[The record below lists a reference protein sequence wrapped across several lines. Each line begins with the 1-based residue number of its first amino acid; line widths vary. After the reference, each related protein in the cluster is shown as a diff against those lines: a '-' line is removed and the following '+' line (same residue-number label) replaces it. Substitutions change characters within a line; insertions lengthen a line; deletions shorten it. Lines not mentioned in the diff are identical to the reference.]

1 MKPICT
7 LVMAIASLSAV
18 AHAQQADGPIRKAL
32 TDEQFQEQKQELKRQ
47 EEERM
52 ARVSA
57 QQVSLEQDPSKVNKP
72 VSLLARSEVLNFGG
86 FATLVPKRAILH
98 LPKALQTRTGL
109 GPDDK
114 IQGWQEFYLNNRG
127 WISTMEVTRKQA
139 EGKEPFSEESLKTMA
154 ESSSIIVA
162 TCYGDPIAV
171 LPLQTPPPQGE
182 SATSNSQSK

>member
-1 MKPICT
+1 MKPIYT
-7 LVMAIASLSAV
+7 LVMAVVSLSAA
-18 AHAQQADGPIRKAL
+18 AHAQQADRTIRKAL

-47 EEERM
+47 EEERL
-52 ARVSA
+52 AKVSA

-72 VSLLARSEVLNFGG
+72 AGLLAQSEVLNYGG

-109 GPDDK
+109 GSDDK

-127 WISTMEVTRKQA
+127 WISTMEVSRKQA
-139 EGKEPFSEESLKTMA
+139 QGKEPLSEESLKIIG

-162 TCYGDPIAV
+162 TCYGNPISV

-182 SATSNSQSK
+182 SGNTNPQSK